1 MWDKHGLLNWF
12 WQFLC
17 EGLSSFNLKRFYYSY
32 AWSCSLWEGR
42 TCFST
47 GLNSRKLCRSL
58 LKFSTGFIHSVSY
71 FFFLYHLLCL
81 YAQFL
86 ILIHLTSMSFS
97 QPNHCNQLNS
107 FVFGNFG
114 DHHKDWLNYSGRAD
128 RPGDRPGIVFLSQK
142 TLFRWL
148 TFLLGPQTVISQ
160 SCFWIYFFTLMLVF
174 VLKWLSSIGKSWS
187 CCCLSFHWLS
197 IKFTTRCPISSH
209 SLWLSSCWLV
219 LSSWSFEKCSM
230 RGYL

>member
-1 MWDKHGLLNWF
+1 MHGLAVYEKEELAFPQDLTLENSADSY
-12 WQFLC
+12 
-17 EGLSSFNLKRFYYSY
+17 LSFQLALFTQCLTSF
-32 AWSCSLWEGR
+32 
-42 TCFST
+42 FS
-47 GLNSRKLCRSL
+47 
-58 LKFSTGFIHSVSY
+58 I
-71 FFFLYHLLCL
+71 YHLLCL

-114 DHHKDWLNYSGRAD
+114 HHHKDWLNYSGRAD

-160 SCFWIYFFTLMLVF
+160 SCF
-174 VLKWLSSIGKSWS
+174 
-187 CCCLSFHWLS
+187 
-197 IKFTTRCPISSH
+197 
-209 SLWLSSCWLV
+209 
-219 LSSWSFEKCSM
+219 
-230 RGYL
+230 